1 MKKKGEKWIASR
13 LVAFFLTQSRLNIDV
28 FVASVDASFTLVV
41 NCNFSLREVVGRLQ
55 FAVFKKFASAYYT
68 KLQEKS

>member
-1 MKKKGEKWIASR
+1 MKKKGEKWTASR
-13 LVAFFLTQSRLNIDV
+13 LVAIFFTQSRLNIDV

-41 NCNFSLREVVGRLQ
+41 NCNFSLREIVGRLQ
-55 FAVFKKFASAYYT
+55 FAVFKKFASAYYI

>member
-13 LVAFFLTQSRLNIDV
+13 LVAFFFDSEPPYNVV

-41 NCNFSLREVVGRLQ
+41 NCDFSLREVVGRLQ